1 MAEAVRLDAQ
11 NPWPGLAA
19 FSEDDRN
26 FFRGRERETDELSRL
41 VRRERLTVLFGRSGL
56 GKSSLLGAGMFPAL
70 REDLHLP
77 VYLRISY
84 GATATPRQQV
94 WSALAAACAADAIEA
109 PPPHADESMWGYF
122 HRADA
127 GFWNRRRCP
136 MLPVLVFDQFEELF
150 TVGQADEASRAAAR
164 AFIEELSDLVEDR
177 PSETLRRQ
185 LDADAARSDAIDF
198 DRRGCKVVIS
208 FREDFLAEVE
218 GLRRRMPSVIR
229 NRFRLLPMDGAQ
241 ARAVI
246 SSGGDL
252 VAPAVAERIIGL
264 AWRNRADAPT
274 ADDADR
280 IEIDPAL
287 LSVICRELNL
297 RRQAAGAAEIKAD
310 LLAGAEREILADFYE
325 RTLEGLD
332 PAVRTFVEDELITAA
347 GYRDNFAFDDALAR
361 PGVTGP
367 ALLHLVSGR
376 LLRVDERS
384 GVKRLELTH
393 DVLTRVVKE
402 SRDLRRARLV
412 ELEARR
418 REEETLVRQARVRR
432 SQALALV
439 LTACA
444 VALLLFAGWSY
455 WQARQ
460 LAREAA
466 ATDLIA
472 QARGIPADDLDRQ
485 LLLGTEAILRYP
497 HRVEAQVELFSR
509 LLSAVQVRKIWHV
522 GVSVTS
528 ATAHATGDHVLLGTG
543 RGGLLELAPP
553 NWQPGPIINLHKER
567 VLAVT
572 WTADR
577 RTVVSAT
584 EHEVVVSEWP
594 SGQLRMRGTLPKGER
609 GVMSINAVKLAI
621 SPDGK
626 SIAVAVAPSVRVWS
640 LAGSSARPSDPVDLR
655 LGAGWIDCL
664 AFDTARPGLFVG
676 TGFDLWRWDRET
688 GRSRTL
694 KRPAGAEFA
703 AFSPDCALA
712 VTTSVRPD
720 RRILLRQWDMNGGR
734 DVGPLGNP
742 RGYQFAESAE
752 VLFSDDGRVAM
763 VRDLRN
769 VDFLSMVERVGP
781 LALSNKGEHVYAFA
795 QSADGAWTAVGYGDR
810 LLRLRRGRPLSYE
823 GEFLSRAAPNAQF
836 LFFGTSA
843 GALVAISLFGE
854 VRVLNAEPPQPLREA
869 GVRFTWQLSSSG
881 TARVTFLA
889 TAGQDPEGVQLW
901 DLTRPRSRPPD

>member
-1 MAEAVRLDAQ
+1 M
-11 NPWPGLAA
+11 
-19 FSEDDRN
+19 
-26 FFRGRERETDELSRL
+26 
-41 VRRERLTVLFGRSGL
+41 
-56 GKSSLLGAGMFPAL
+56 
-70 REDLHLP
+70 
-77 VYLRISY
+77 
-84 GATATPRQQV
+84 
-94 WSALAAACAADAIEA
+94 
-109 PPPHADESMWGYF
+109 
-122 HRADA
+122 
-127 GFWNRRRCP
+127 
-136 MLPVLVFDQFEELF
+136 
-150 TVGQADEASRAAAR
+150 
-164 AFIEELSDLVEDR
+164 
-177 PSETLRRQ
+177 
-185 LDADAARSDAIDF
+185 
-198 DRRGCKVVIS
+198 
-208 FREDFLAEVE
+208 
-218 GLRRRMPSVIR
+218 
-229 NRFRLLPMDGAQ
+229 
-241 ARAVI
+241 
-246 SSGGDL
+246 
-252 VAPAVAERIIGL
+252 
-264 AWRNRADAPT
+264 
-274 ADDADR
+274 
-280 IEIDPAL
+280 
-287 LSVICRELNL
+287 
-297 RRQAAGAAEIKAD
+297 
-310 LLAGAEREILADFYE
+310 
-325 RTLEGLD
+325 
-332 PAVRTFVEDELITAA
+332 
-347 GYRDNFAFDDALAR
+347 
-361 PGVTGP
+361 
-367 ALLHLVSGR
+367 
-376 LLRVDERS
+376 
-384 GVKRLELTH
+384 
-393 DVLTRVVKE
+393 
-402 SRDLRRARLV
+402 
-412 ELEARR
+412 
-418 REEETLVRQARVRR
+418 
-432 SQALALV
+432 
-439 LTACA
+439 
-444 VALLLFAGWSY
+444 
-455 WQARQ
+455 
-460 LAREAA
+460 
-466 ATDLIA
+466 
-472 QARGIPADDLDRQ
+472 
-485 LLLGTEAILRYP
+485 RYP

-676 TGFDLWRWDRET
+676 TGSDLWRWDRET

-752 VLFSDDGRVAM
+752 VLFSDDGRVAI

-781 LALSNKGEHVYAFA
+781 FWP
-795 QSADGAWTAVGYGDR
+795 SATRENTSR
-810 LLRLRRGRPLSYE
+810 LRPKRRWSVDCRRLRRSPATFASGSPAQRYE

-843 GALVAISLFGE
+843 GALVAISLFGA
-854 VRVLNAEPPQPLREA
+854 VRAGRRAAEPLQKGGAVHLAVSSVTRRVPPGHGWA
-869 GVRFTWQLSSSG
+869 GPGGL
-881 TARVTFLA
+881 
-889 TAGQDPEGVQLW
+889 QLW
-901 DLTRPRSRPPD
+901 DLDGRALGLRIEDFNRTEFSPDGTLVAIHRRADGRPLLEIRSLLPSARPAKPIDVPIEVPITALSFSWDNRQSGGDRRRREP

>member
-1 MAEAVRLDAQ
+1 
-11 NPWPGLAA
+11 
-19 FSEDDRN
+19 
-26 FFRGRERETDELSRL
+26 
-41 VRRERLTVLFGRSGL
+41 
-56 GKSSLLGAGMFPAL
+56 
-70 REDLHLP
+70 
-77 VYLRISY
+77 
-84 GATATPRQQV
+84 
-94 WSALAAACAADAIEA
+94 
-109 PPPHADESMWGYF
+109 
-122 HRADA
+122 
-127 GFWNRRRCP
+127 
-136 MLPVLVFDQFEELF
+136 
-150 TVGQADEASRAAAR
+150 
-164 AFIEELSDLVEDR
+164 
-177 PSETLRRQ
+177 
-185 LDADAARSDAIDF
+185 
-198 DRRGCKVVIS
+198 
-208 FREDFLAEVE
+208 
-218 GLRRRMPSVIR
+218 
-229 NRFRLLPMDGAQ
+229 MDGAQ

-347 GYRDNFAFDDALAR
+347 GYRDSFAFDDALAR

-432 SQALALV
+432 SPALALV

-466 ATDLIA
+466 ATDSIA
-472 QARGIPADDLDRQ
+472 QARGIPADDLERQ

-577 RTVVSAT
+577 PTVVSAT

-594 SGQLRMRGTLPKGER
+594 SGQWRMRGTLPKGER

-769 VDFLSMVERVGP
+769 VDFLSMVEKRVGP

-810 LLRLRRGRPLSYE
+810 LLRLRTGRPLSYE

-854 VRVLNAEPPQPLREA
+854 VRVLKTQSRRSRFEKLR
-869 GVRFTWQLSSSG
+869 RFTWQLSSSG

-901 DLTRPRSRPPD
+901 DSRAALSASGSRTSIGPSSVLMGTLVAIHRRADGRPLLEIRSLRPSARPAKPIDLPIEEPITALSFSWDNRQLAAATEKGAVTLYDVGSGRVLAKPLRVQSSVSNFFVFILVQDLLAVGSGSGVDLFDVRNGKIVKAVGCVARGKRRRGTRFQPGRCSAGVDRERRHVGPDTGQ